1 MEDDHMSFDKT
12 IWPMQKQTKIN
23 MGEILEKYKISPK
36 RKSHMAI
43 PLCRMMPMPV
53 VRLDLKID
61 ILKMEQAFHMG
72 YMEGDMVFYF
82 SSTS

>member
-1 MEDDHMSFDKT
+1 
-12 IWPMQKQTKIN
+12 MQKQTKIN